1 MDSTI
6 KSTTKYIRLEKLF
19 TANLFLCLFPSLV
32 PKYKKCFFYE
42 RNGGYLIKKPPKRNF
57 GGFYGQNGYKRMC
70 FSLHLLSQIGTFRK
84 VLGWLRSLVG
94 IEAHQHKL

>member
-57 GGFYGQNGYKRMC
+57 GGFYGQKGYEC
-70 FSLHLLSQIGTFRK
+70 A
-84 VLGWLRSLVG
+84 LVRTYS
-94 IEAHQHKL
+94 HKLVLFVKCSVG